1 MNGKNELSNIV
12 YQIIKTCVEYFF
24 VNKIMPKDIWILA
37 IKGMNDGKSLFRHV
51 LTRYNSKLP
60 LLEKFIESSFLLS

>member
-1 MNGKNELSNIV
+1 
-12 YQIIKTCVEYFF
+12 
-24 VNKIMPKDIWILA
+24 MPKNIWILT